1 MADAAIH
8 DHEHHEQRS
17 FFTRWFMSTNHKDI
31 GILYLVTS
39 ALVGFISVAFTIY
52 MRLELMDPGVQY
64 MCLEGARLFADA
76 SNECTPNGHLWNV
89 LITGHGIL
97 MMFFVVIP
105 ALFGGFGN
113 YFMPLQIGAPDMAFP
128 RLNNLSFWLYV
139 AGTSLA
145 VASVLSPGGNGQT
158 GSGVGWVLYPP
169 LSTTEAGWSM
179 DLAIFAVHVSGASSI
194 LGAINMITTFLNMR
208 APGMTLFKVPLFSW
222 SIFVTAWLILLSLP
236 VLAGAITM
244 LLMDRNFGF
253 TFFDPA
259 GGGDPVLYQHI
270 LWFFGH
276 PEVYIIILPGFGII
290 SHVIATFSRKPIFG
304 YLPMVWALISIGAL
318 GFIVW
323 AHHMYTAGMSL
334 NQQAYFMLATMVIAV
349 PTGIKVFSWIAT
361 MWGGSIEFKTPM
373 LWAFGFLFL
382 FTVGGVTGIVLS
394 QAAVDRY
401 YHDTYYVVAHF
412 HYVMSLG
419 AVFAIFAGIYY
430 YFPKITGRMYPEWAG
445 HLHFWTMFIGSN
457 LTFFPQHFLG
467 RQGMPR
473 RYIDYP
479 EAFALWNYWSTI
491 GAFLAFAS
499 FLFFFVIIFYALRYG
514 KPATKNNPWNEYADT
529 LEWTVPSPPPEHT
542 FEQLPKPEDWDKKYA
557 H

>member
-8 DHEHHEQRS
+8 GHDHHDERG

-31 GILYLVTS
+31 GILYLFVS
-39 ALVGFISVAFTIY
+39 ALVGFISVGFTVY
-52 MRLELMDPGVQY
+52 MRHELAYPGVQY
-64 MCLEGARLFADA
+64 MCMEGARLFADPTTT
-76 SNECTPNGHLWNV
+76 CTPNGHLWNV

-128 RLNNLSFWLYV
+128 RMNNLSFWLYV
-139 AGTSLA
+139 GGTTLA
-145 VASVLSPGGNGQT
+145 VCSLLTPGGNGQL

-169 LSTTEAGWSM
+169 LSVKEGGMSM
-179 DLAIFAVHVSGASSI
+179 DFAIFAVHVSGASSI

-208 APGMTLFKVPLFSW
+208 APGMTLFKVPLFAW
-222 SIFVTAWLILLSLP
+222 SIFVTSWLILLSLP

-253 TFFDPA
+253 AFFDPA

-304 YLPMVWALISIGAL
+304 YLPMVWAIIAIGAL
-318 GFIVW
+318 GFVVW
-323 AHHMYTAGMSL
+323 AHHMYTVGMTL
-334 NQQAYFMLATMVIAV
+334 NQQSYFMLATMVIAV
-349 PTGIKVFSWIAT
+349 PTGVKVFSWIAT

-394 QAAVDRY
+394 QAAVDRA

-419 AVFAIFAGIYY
+419 AVFAIFAGIYF
-430 YFPKITGRMYPEWAG
+430 YFPKMTGKMYPEWAG
-445 HLHFWTMFIGSN
+445 KLHFWAMFIGAN

-479 EAFALWNYWSTI
+479 EAFAYWNLWSSW
-491 GAFLAFAS
+491 GAAISFAS
-499 FLFFFVIIFYALRYG
+499 FLFFFGIMAYSLTRGARCT
-514 KPATKNNPWNEYADT
+514 AANPWNEYADT
-529 LEWTVPSPPPEHT
+529 LEWTLPSPPPEHT
-542 FEQLPKPEDWDKKYA
+542 FEQLPKREDWDKMPT

>member
-8 DHEHHEQRS
+8 GQDHHDDRG

-31 GILYLVTS
+31 GILYLIVS
-39 ALVGFISVAFTIY
+39 ALVGLISVAFTVY
-52 MRLELMDPGVQY
+52 MRLELMNPGVQY
-64 MCLEGARLFADA
+64 MCMEGARFIADSSA
-76 SNECTPNGHLWNV
+76 ACTPNGHLWNV

-128 RLNNLSFWLYV
+128 RMNNLSFWLYV
-139 AGTSLA
+139 AGTTLA
-145 VASVLSPGGNGQT
+145 VCSLLTPGGNGQL

-169 LSTTEAGWSM
+169 LSVREAGMSM
-179 DLAIFAVHVSGASSI
+179 DFAIFAVHVSGASSI

-208 APGMTLFKVPLFSW
+208 APGMTLFKVPLFAW
-222 SIFVTAWLILLSLP
+222 SIFVTSWLILLSLP

-253 TFFDPA
+253 AFFDPA
-259 GGGDPVLYQHI
+259 GGGDPILYQHI

-290 SHVIATFSRKPIFG
+290 SHVIATFSRKPVFG
-304 YLPMVWALISIGAL
+304 YLPMVWAIIAIGAL
-318 GFIVW
+318 GFVVW
-323 AHHMYTAGMSL
+323 AHHMYTVGMTL

-349 PTGIKVFSWIAT
+349 PTGVKVFSWIAT

-394 QAAVDRY
+394 QAAVDRA

-419 AVFAIFAGIYY
+419 AVFAIFAGIYFY
-430 YFPKITGRMYPEWAG
+430 LPKMTGRMYPEWAG
-445 HLHFWTMFIGSN
+445 KLHFWAMFIGAN

-479 EAFALWNYWSTI
+479 EAFAYWNQWSSI
-491 GAFLAFAS
+491 GAFLSFAS
-499 FLFFFVIIFYALRYG
+499 FLFFFGIMAYTLTRGARST
-514 KPATKNNPWNEYADT
+514 ANNPWNEFADT
-529 LEWTVPSPPPEHT
+529 LEWTLPSPPPEHT
-542 FEQLPKPEDWDKKYA
+542 FEKLPKQDDWDKQ
-557 H
+557 HSH